1 MARSSLSAG
10 RGPDARRFLLA
21 LGLAAFAV
29 PAAVAADS
37 VALSADQQQA
47 LGIQTATLGRH
58 AGAVATGLPARV
70 VVPPQQV
77 RALAAPV
84 GGLVTQVAK
93 AHNDPVAAGESV
105 FTLSSA
111 PLVDDQ
117 VTLYKAA
124 SQQRLLAENA
134 ARDARLLKEGI
145 IAEARY
151 RAARAEEQR
160 ADAEV
165 RALRERLRLAGLG
178 ADEIRSA
185 ETESAL
191 TDAVS
196 VRSPITGVLVELE
209 ASAGARV
216 EQGMLLGKV
225 ADLSRLWLEIQVPV
239 DQAVLIRS
247 GMPVTV
253 AGLTVA
259 GRLSLVESEMS
270 GAQTVTAR
278 ADIIDGAS
286 ELRPGQ
292 SVEARI
298 GALADA
304 RQWRVSSASLAWQG
318 GSTYL
323 FVEAPGGFRVV
334 PVTVLTQSAATAG
347 VTGELTGEER
357 IAVKGVAALKSIW
370 LGKAEGGQ

>member
-1 MARSSLSAG
+1 MTSHSFSAG
-10 RGPDARRFLLA
+10 RSADARRFLLA
-21 LGLAAFAV
+21 LSLVVFVV

-37 VALSADQQQA
+37 VTLSAEQQEA
-47 LGIQTATLGRH
+47 LGIQTAPLGRH
-58 AGAVATGLPARV
+58 AGAMATGLPARV
-70 VVPPQQV
+70 VVPPQQI

-117 VTLYKAA
+117 VALYKAA

-151 RAARAEEQR
+151 RVAHAEERR

-178 ADEIRSA
+178 PDEILRA
-185 ETESAL
+185 ETDGAL
-191 TDAVS
+191 TDVVS
-196 VRSPITGVLVELE
+196 VRSPIAGVLAGLE
-209 ASAGARV
+209 ASPGVRA
-216 EQGMLLGKV
+216 EPGMLLGKV
-225 ADLSRLWLEIQVPV
+225 ADLSRLWLEIQVPI
-239 DQAVLIRS
+239 DQATLIRP
-247 GMPVTV
+247 GMPVIV
-253 AGLTVA
+253 AGQTVA

-278 ADIIDGAS
+278 AEIADGATA
-286 ELRPGQ
+286 LRPGQ
-292 SVEARI
+292 AVEARI

-304 RQWRVSSASLAWQG
+304 RQWRVPSAALAWQG
-318 GSTYL
+318 GGTHL

-347 VTGELTGEER
+347 VTGDLNGEER